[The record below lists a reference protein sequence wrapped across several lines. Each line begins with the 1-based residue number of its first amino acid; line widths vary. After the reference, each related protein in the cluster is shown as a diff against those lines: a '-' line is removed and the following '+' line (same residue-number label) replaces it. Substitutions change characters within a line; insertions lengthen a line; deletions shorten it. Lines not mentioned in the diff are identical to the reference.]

1 MIASAL
7 LVLLA
12 QAPDATVVGVVVSRK
27 PELSSAVVHAG
38 GRARVVGIGDSVG
51 GARVLEI
58 TPAGVTLLLGGE
70 RTLLRLRG
78 EVAASAAPA
87 FPGAGIRDA
96 VTLEPPPASVDPGV
110 KTLLRRDVDARL
122 ASEIPR
128 ILAETT
134 MFPVT
139 EDGRVIGFTLTR
151 LPEGTLLS
159 EVGLRPGD
167 VLLQLNDVSID
178 SLATLISLWP
188 RLQGAPQLRAEVLRA
203 GQPVSLV
210 VNIK

>member
-87 FPGAGIRDA
+87 FAGAGIRDA
-96 VTLEPPPASVDPGV
+96 VTLEPPPASGDPGV

-203 GQPVSLV
+203 GQPASLV